1 MKNGSR
7 KGEVVMKEKLMRLL
21 SKKLVI
27 GLAAGVVV
35 LGVATGVAVAMLS
48 ASPWQRV
55 KESIEKTVAVVK
67 EQSYIVDANDV
78 LDKGSVEIRM
88 NTAELTYGLLNVD
101 VSAKLYSDVKE
112 KACALVAAAAMN
124 GTPFLDASAKLDEK
138 MLVVSSEALLDEVY
152 GMEVQE
158 IPDLKKEFEVFWE
171 ASEKQLGKYLVD
183 NVDVE
188 ETEGTMS
195 FSTED
200 VAFDMIAFRADG
212 EKITEFLYNTAVYL
226 KESEEFAQLADAYA
240 MYLET
245 LYAQNAIAAEQ
256 TMSRAEIVKAVYDSL
271 DTVIN
276 KKEEI
281 QKELGD
287 TTLCV
292 KFSISKEG
300 YLFAIGVE
308 VEKDG
313 DTAVYYVI
321 AGPRPDRLHEINIRA
336 EIGNKVYFLN
346 YAVEEDTEE
355 VFRGNLQ
362 FVAGGEV
369 ETELQF
375 EKDRANGNFKL
386 QLFEEGEKES
396 SFRVSGT
403 ITPEEG
409 GSVIDVEE
417 LVVDSVEYNLGIGL
431 TIQKEDS
438 IPELP
443 ECTEVLPMEEEA
455 VQRMLEDL
463 TEELGELF
471 SMFL

>member
-1 MKNGSR
+1 
-7 KGEVVMKEKLMRLL
+7 MKEKLMRLL

-27 GLAAGVVV
+27 GAVAGVVV
-35 LGVATGVAVAMLS
+35 LGVAVGIIVATVS
-48 ASPWQRV
+48 DSPWTRV
-55 KESIEKTVAVVK
+55 KDSIEKTVNVLK
-67 EQSYIVDANDV
+67 EQPLVVEANDV

-101 VSAKLYSDVKE
+101 VSAKLYSDMKE

-138 MLVVSSEALLDEVY
+138 MLVVSSDAFLDEIY
-152 GMEVQE
+152 GLELQKAE
-158 IPDLKKEFEVFWE
+158 APDMQKEFEAFRK
-171 ASEKQLGKYLVD
+171 ASEKKIGKILAE
-183 NVDVE
+183 NVEVE
-188 ETEGTMS
+188 ESEGTMS
-195 FSTED
+195 FSAED
-200 VAFDMIAFRADG
+200 VAFDMIAFRANG
-212 EKITEFLYNTAVYL
+212 EGITEFLYNTAVFL

-240 MYLET
+240 VYFED
-245 LYAQNAIAAEQ
+245 LYTQNGMAAEQ
-256 TMSRAEIVKAVYDSL
+256 AINREEIIKAVYDTL

-281 QKELGD
+281 RKELGN

-313 DTAVYYVI
+313 ETAVHYVI
-321 AGPRPDRLHEINIRA
+321 AGPTPDRLHEINIRT
-336 EIGNKVYFLN
+336 EIENKVYFLN

-369 ETELQF
+369 ATELQF

-409 GSVIDVEE
+409 SSVIDVEE
-417 LVVDSVEYNLGIGL
+417 LIVDSVEYNLGIGL
-431 TIQKEDS
+431 TIRKEDS
-438 IPELP
+438 IPEMP

>member
-1 MKNGSR
+1 
-7 KGEVVMKEKLMRLL
+7 MKEKLMRLL

-27 GLAAGVVV
+27 GVAAGVVV
-35 LGVATGVAVAMLS
+35 FGVAVGIIAATVS
-48 ASPWQRV
+48 DSPWKRV
-55 KESIEKTVAVVK
+55 KDSIEKTVAVVK
-67 EQSYIVDANDV
+67 EQPLVVEANDI

-88 NTAELTYGLLNVD
+88 NTAELTYGFLNVD
-101 VSAKLYSDVKE
+101 VSAKLYSDIKE
-112 KACALVAAAAMN
+112 KTFALVAAAAMN
-124 GTPFLDASAKLDEK
+124 GTPFLDVAAKLDEK
-138 MLVVSSEALLDEVY
+138 MLAVSSEALLDEIY
-152 GMEVQE
+152 GME
-158 IPDLKKEFEVFWE
+158 IPEVPYLKKDLELFWE

-256 TMSRAEIVKAVYDSL
+256 TMSRAEIVKAVYDTL

-281 QKELGD
+281 RKELGD

-346 YAVEEDTEE
+346 YAVEEYTEE

-369 ETELQF
+369 ATELQF
-375 EKDRANGNFKL
+375 EKDRANGNFTL
-386 QLFEEGEKES
+386 QLFEEGEEES
-396 SFRVSGT
+396 RFSVSGT
-403 ITPEEG
+403 ITSEEG

-417 LVVDSVEYNLGIGL
+417 LVVDATEYNLGLGL
-431 TIQKEDS
+431 TIKKEDS
-438 IPELP
+438 MSELP
-443 ECTEVLPMEEEA
+443 ECTEVLPMETES
-455 VQRMLEDL
+455 VQRVIEDL
-463 TEELGELF
+463 TEELGELLG
-471 SMFL
+471 MFL

>member
-48 ASPWQRV
+48 SSPWQRV

-67 EQSYIVDANDV
+67 EQPYIVEANDV

-158 IPDLKKEFEVFWE
+158 IPELKKEFEVFWE

-200 VAFDMIAFRADG
+200 VAFDMIAFWADG

-226 KESEEFAQLADAYA
+226 KESEDFAQLADAYA

-256 TMSRAEIVKAVYDSL
+256 TMSRAEIVKAVYDTL

-281 QKELGD
+281 RKELGD

-346 YAVEEDTEE
+346 YSAEEDTEKS
-355 VFRGNLQ
+355 FRGNLEL
-362 FVAGGEV
+362 VAGGEV
-369 ETELQF
+369 VTKLQL
-375 EKDRANGNFKL
+375 EKDRVSGNFML
-386 QLFEEGEKES
+386 QLFEGEEKDS
-396 SFRVSGT
+396 SFRAAGT
-403 ITPEEG
+403 ITLEEG
-409 GSVIDVEE
+409 GSVIAVEE
-417 LVVDSVEYNLGIGL
+417 LVVDATEYNLGLGL
-431 TIQKEDS
+431 TIKKEDS
-438 IPELP
+438 MSELP
-443 ECTEVLPMEEEA
+443 ECTEVLPMETES
-455 VQRMLEDL
+455 VQRVIEDL
-463 TEELGELF
+463 TEELGELLG
-471 SMFL
+471 MFL